1 MSSIRGRDELEII
14 LNKTG
19 KENEEKYEKL
29 ARLDLALK
37 YKQKPVKYLENIIK
51 YNLNL

>member
-1 MSSIRGRDELEII
+1 MDINEILQFADQLI

-19 KENEEKYEKL
+19 KEHEEKFELL

-37 YKQKPVKYLENIIK
+37 FKEMPT
-51 YNLNL
+51 